1 MQASSIDYRISAN
14 TAADACS
21 PHGIAASR
29 STLRLAVLGLSPGE
43 RQLLRAIV
51 DVLDSRTEARWELV
65 DDDSDCDLR
74 LHRPG
79 IDLPHAPA
87 ALTGLVLSEDESM
100 PAEPGV
106 RLIMPPRVMAVM
118 ELLND
123 AHDRL
128 RQPRVEP
135 AVDELIEAEADD
147 GKSLASAL
155 ARLLENRLEH
165 SLRARIVGHGTLFLC
180 RQARTFCTDFPL
192 SQLQDATVAQWV
204 ASNVLAETRLTG
216 RPPAQG
222 RAEGQVDMAGRSW
235 RWQLDAKAT
244 DEPGLV
250 RLDVRVYDRAVS
262 DGSTASS
269 LTGFM
274 QL

>member
-1 MQASSIDYRISAN
+1 MWRRTRASNPSVKVERVAKGSRARRSMRQRCGGF
-14 TAADACS
+14 TLLEVLVALLLLALAMVALVRAA
-21 PHGIAASR
+21 
-29 STLRLAVLGLSPGE
+29 GL
-43 RQLLRAIV
+43 
-51 DVLDSRTEARWELV
+51 EAR
-65 DDDSDCDLR
+65 
-74 LHRPG
+74 
-79 IDLPHAPA
+79 A
-87 ALTGLVLSEDESM
+87 
-100 PAEPGV
+100 
-106 RLIMPPRVMAVM
+106 
-118 ELLND
+118 
-123 AHDRL
+123 
-128 RQPRVEP
+128 
-135 AVDELIEAEADD
+135 
-147 GKSLASAL
+147 
-155 ARLLENRLEH
+155 
-165 SLRARIVGHGTLFLC
+165 
-180 RQARTFCTDFPL
+180 L